1 MLLSIYY
8 YEYMY
13 IHMYSCQQSNTIKS
27 TQRHLK
33 KKIETKIFNIES
45 KHWVREATTSQQ
57 LVQSF
62 QVQLHRQ
69 RPQQLQQ
76 LQAVCSAIAASDC

>member
-45 KHWVREATTSQQ
+45 KH
-57 LVQSF
+57 
-62 QVQLHRQ
+62 
-69 RPQQLQQ
+69 
-76 LQAVCSAIAASDC
+76 